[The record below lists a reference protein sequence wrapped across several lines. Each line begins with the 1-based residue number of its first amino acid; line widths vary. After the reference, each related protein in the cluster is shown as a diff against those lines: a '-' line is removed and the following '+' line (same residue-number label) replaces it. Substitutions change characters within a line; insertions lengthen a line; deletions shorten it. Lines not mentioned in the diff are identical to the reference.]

1 MEENFRI
8 NNRFKT
14 IEIKTKKELKL
25 VNGLM

>member
-1 MEENFRI
+1 MEENFRT

-25 VNGLM
+25 VKGLL